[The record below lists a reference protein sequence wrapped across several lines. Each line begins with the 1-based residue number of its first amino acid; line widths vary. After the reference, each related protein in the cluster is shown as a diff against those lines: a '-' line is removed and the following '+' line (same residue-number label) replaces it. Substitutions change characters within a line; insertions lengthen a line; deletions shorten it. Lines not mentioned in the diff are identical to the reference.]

1 MTIDSS
7 NPLLDPA
14 ADRRDFLRTA
24 GLAAAGVGA
33 LSLFETPAMAASA
46 SAVKA
51 GGDMDILQVALALEH
66 EGIAAYKIAGGSGL
80 LTPDVLK
87 VALVFLGHHNAHRD
101 SLASLIQKGGGKPV
115 ESQSDAEYIKAL
127 NLGALKSQ
135 LDVLNLA
142 AGLEKG
148 AASAYLGQS
157 LALKDKALTRLFVQL
172 STDEAIHWSLLS
184 VTVGNAVPA
193 AAYLIS

>member
-7 NPLLDPA
+7 NSLLDPT

-24 GLAAAGVGA
+24 GLAAASVGA
-33 LSLFETPAMAASA
+33 LALFDTPAMAASRR
-46 SAVKA
+46 AVKA
-51 GGDMDILQVALALEH
+51 GGDMEILQVALALEH

-101 SLASLIQKGGGKPV
+101 SLASLIQKAGGKPV
-115 ESQSDAEYIKAL
+115 DTLSDEEYTKAL

-157 LALKDKALTRLFVQL
+157 LALKDKTLTRLFIQL
-172 STDEAIHWSLLS
+172 STDEAVHWSLLS
-184 VTVGNAVPA
+184 VTAGNPVPA
-193 AAYLIS
+193 PAYLIS